1 MALRSCSIPSALM
14 FLKNISFTMLF
25 FIGTN
30 LWGQRQELFLLQDKI
45 DRLVDMS
52 GKIFFTAPKEYRL
65 VDEDL
70 IYGRQGITQLL
81 YSFTKFPI
89 LACHRDRR
97 EYVLL
102 NKDGEVEAYFPP
114 TMKAVSN
121 PTQGF
126 YIASYEIEHKL
137 YTETMLSF
145 LDAKMQQY
153 FEPFHAADKFSE
165 RLAAVKFG
173 KGWRY
178 INKEGQEFDLIPDS
192 LKYAEWVTSFYDGLS
207 KVTLSVKNSF
217 IKPYFINKKGKV
229 ILDIPKIV
237 GGKNINKISD
247 FMGGV
252 AIIETQWPQTNG
264 YKGYPIKVINIKGKI
279 VLECEHTID
288 CKVSSNGFI
297 TLFSRDSEN
306 KDMVSLYT
314 AKGNKIKLPDSTS
327 YIKHIEGSYF
337 DIALGKGDKRVFA
350 RFDVSTG
357 KVFELFPTYGCLGIH
372 KSNAVFRGVNNDV
385 YVFNMKTKD
394 TIYKSDAKEM
404 TVYDLDKYH
413 GKMGDIETFYCSK
426 DEWTSRLS
434 EMTNLKFLSLSNLTV
449 DTFPNLPNPQI
460 LQLLRIRNCRK
471 IKRIQP
477 EINNLTQLS
486 LSGAT
491 SFENLGAYLSHQ
503 KSLQKLFIVNMDLTS
518 ADMSVIRYRYPTAV
532 ISGDAK
538 AADYSVQEVIKG
550 F

>member
-1 MALRSCSIPSALM
+1 M
-14 FLKNISFTMLF
+14 FVKSISFIILF
-25 FIGTN
+25 FIGTSTR
-30 LWGQRQELFLLQDKI
+30 GQHQELFLLQDKI

-52 GKIFFTAPKEYRL
+52 GKLFFTAPKEYRL
-65 VDEDL
+65 VNEDL

-102 NKDGEVEAYFPP
+102 NKDGKVEAYFPP

-126 YIASYEIEHKL
+126 YIASYEVDQKF
-137 YTETMLSF
+137 YTETMLRF
-145 LDAKMQQY
+145 LDANMQQY
-153 FEPFHAADKFSE
+153 FEPCYKADKFSE
-165 RLAAVKFG
+165 GLAAVKFR

-178 INKEGQEFDLIPDS
+178 INVDGQEFELIPDS
-192 LKYAEWVTSFYDGLS
+192 LKYAEWVTSFYDGRS

-217 IKPYFINKKGKV
+217 IKPYFINREGQV
-229 ILDIPKIV
+229 ILDIQKIV
-237 GGKNINKISD
+237 GDKNINKISD
-247 FMGGV
+247 FIGDL
-252 AIIETQWPQTNG
+252 AIIETEWPQTKG
-264 YKGYPIKVINIKGKI
+264 YKGYPIKVINTKGKI

-297 TLFSRDSEN
+297 TLFSRDMEN
-306 KDMVSLYT
+306 KDMVSLYD

-327 YIKHIEGSYF
+327 YIRHISGNYF
-337 DIALGKGDKRVFA
+337 DINIGKGDKRVSA
-350 RFDVSTG
+350 RFDVSIG
-357 KVFELFPTYGCLGIH
+357 KVFELFPTYGCLGMY
-372 KSNAVFRGVNNDV
+372 KNNVVFRGVNNDV
-385 YVFNMKTKD
+385 YIFNMATKD
-394 TIYKSDAKEM
+394 TIYKSDPKEM

-413 GKMGDIETFYCSK
+413 GEMRDIETFSCSK
-426 DEWTSRLS
+426 DEWLPRLS
-434 EMTNLKFLSLSNLTV
+434 EMTNLKYLSLNNLTV
-449 DTFPNLPNPQI
+449 DTFPNLPNPRL

-491 SFENLGAYLSHQ
+491 SFENLGEYLSHQ
-503 KSLQKLFIVNMDLTS
+503 KSLQKLYVINMDLTS

>member
-1 MALRSCSIPSALM
+1 MFIKSIL
-14 FLKNISFTMLF
+14 FIMLF
-25 FIGTN
+25 VIGTN
-30 LWGQRQELFLLQDKI
+30 LWGQRRELFLLQDKI

-65 VDEDL
+65 VNEDL
-70 IYGRQGITQLL
+70 IYDRQGITQLL

-102 NKDGEVEAYFPP
+102 DKDGEVEAYFPP

-126 YIASYEIEHKL
+126 YIASYEVDHKL
-137 YTETMLSF
+137 YSENMLRF

-153 FEPFHAADKFSE
+153 FEPCYKADKFSE
-165 RLAAVKFG
+165 GLSAVKFG

-178 INKEGQEFDLIPDS
+178 INKEGQEFELIPDS

-217 IKPYFINKKGKV
+217 IKPYFINKKGQV

-247 FMGGV
+247 FIGGV
-252 AIIETQWPQTNG
+252 AIIETQWPLTDG
-264 YKGYPIKVINIKGKI
+264 YKGYPIKVINTKGRI

-288 CKVSSNGFI
+288 YKVSSNGFI
-297 TLFSRDSEN
+297 TLFNRDIEN
-306 KDMVSLYT
+306 KDMVSLYN

-327 YIKHIEGSYF
+327 HIRHIGGSYF
-337 DIALGKGDKRVFA
+337 DINIGKGDKRVFA

-357 KVFELFPTYGCLGIH
+357 KVFELFPSYGCLGIH
-372 KSNAVFRGVNNDV
+372 KSKAVFRGVNNDV
-385 YVFNMKTKD
+385 YIFNMATKD
-394 TIYKSDAKEM
+394 TIYKSDPKEM
-404 TVYDLDKYH
+404 VVYDLDKYH
-413 GKMGDIETFYCSK
+413 GKLGDIETFSCSK
-426 DEWTSRLS
+426 DEWLPRLS
-434 EMTNLKFLSLSNLTV
+434 EMTNLKFLSLSHLTV
-449 DTFPNLPNPQI
+449 DTFPNLPNPQM

-477 EINNLTQLS
+477 EIDNLTQLS
-486 LSGAT
+486 LSEAT
-491 SFENLGAYLSHQ
+491 SFEDLGAYLSRQ
-503 KSLQKLFIVNMDLTS
+503 KSLQKLYVINMDLTS